1 MERHVHSDFRS
12 KSRVVGDFSV
22 HTGKCTCTVCLD
34 RTNPSKVQT
43 ADCLSQN
50 LCVSL
55 WGRASPLVPLSKH
68 THITVFFKPT
78 LIMAVKVPEELK
90 WDISWWTRGEATGC
104 ASLGQTG
111 AYLLTDEHGWGLND
125 VSLCTEWVCLL
136 KPHPVAIIQSAWM
149 SGCIAEMVWVC
160 VQYSSMQRV
169 CADQRVTRSIY
180 MSQSV

>member
-1 MERHVHSDFRS
+1 MHVYCMPRQDKPIQSPNCWLSFT
-12 KSRVVGDFSV
+12 KSMCVLVRESFS
-22 HTGKCTCTVCLD
+22 TGTFK
-34 RTNPSKVQT
+34 QT
-43 ADCLSQN
+43 
-50 LCVSL
+50 
-55 WGRASPLVPLSKH
+55 H